1 MSLPERSIKVHRA
14 WTAARHRGAA
24 VPGHNHHMEGRVK
37 RVIATAVV
45 FTTAVL
51 AVGCSGGN
59 STSAGSNTFEFW
71 SFTGINQKADV
82 DVYTKAHPD
91 VHIKLT
97 EVGSTAETAQALTT
111 ALAGGKVPDLV
122 LIQGDDLPKFMQ
134 SPDNFVDLNTLGA
147 DKMKGDYLDWVIKQ
161 PTTKDG
167 KIIGI
172 PTDAGGMAIAYRTDL
187 FKAAGLPTDRDE
199 VSKLWPTWDA
209 FLDVGKKYVQTTGQP
224 FLDNTPTSIFFQAV
238 NQGTERYYDADH
250 KLSYDR
256 NPQVKAAFDL
266 ALKVYGAGISAKI
279 TSFSTGWTAGLSKG
293 AFAVVSAPSWMLN
306 QIKTNAPGTVG
317 KWDIATIPGG
327 SGNWGGSFLA
337 IPKRAKNPQAA
348 WNYIAEM
355 QSPAGQLTH
364 FLSQGSLPTTP
375 SVYSD
380 PKLVGRTDPFFSNA
394 PIGKIYTQSV
404 VGIKPFYIG
413 IEDATVGT
421 ELLNTLTSVEQG
433 KVTSANAWDTAL
445 TNAKN
450 ALRG

>member
-1 MSLPERSIKVHRA
+1 M
-14 WTAARHRGAA
+14 
-24 VPGHNHHMEGRVK
+24 K
-37 RVIATAVV
+37 RVLNTATVFAAAALLIA
-45 FTTAVL
+45 
-51 AVGCSGGN
+51 GCGGSGK
-59 STSAGSNTFEFW
+59 SDSSDSKTFEFW
-71 SFTGINQKADV
+71 SFTQINQKADV
-82 DVYTKAHPD
+82 EVYTRAHPD

-97 EVGSTAETAQALTT
+97 EVGSTSETAQALTT

-134 SPDNFVDLNTLGA
+134 SPENFVDLNTFGA
-147 DKMKGDYLDWVIKQ
+147 DKVKGNYLDWVLKQ
-161 PTTKDG
+161 STTKDG
-167 KIIGI
+167 KTIGI
-172 PTDAGGMAIAYRTDL
+172 PTDVGGMAIAYRTDL

-209 FLDVGKKYVQTTGQP
+209 FLEVGKKYVQATGKA

-238 NQGTERYYDADH
+238 NQGTERYYDTDH
-250 KLSYDR
+250 KLSYDK

-266 ALKVYGAGISAKI
+266 TLKVFASGISAKQA
-279 TSFSTGWTAGLSKG
+279 SFSSGWTAAMSKG
-293 AFAVVSAPSWMLN
+293 DFAVVSAPSWLLN
-306 QIKTNAPGTVG
+306 QIKTNAPGTAG

-337 IPKRAKNPQAA
+337 IPKRAKNPNAA

-355 QSPAGQLTH
+355 QSPAGELAH

-380 PKLVGRTDPFFSNA
+380 PQLVARTDPFFSNA

-413 IEDATVGT
+413 PEDGTVGT

-433 KVTSANAWDTAL
+433 KVAPANAWDTAL
-445 TNAKN
+445 TNVKN